1 MSAAVIALAF
11 FCGLALSRLGLPP
24 LVGFLVAGFAL
35 HGAGIPT
42 PDSLHTIADLGVT
55 LLLFTIGLK
64 LKIKNLIKPE
74 VWGATTLHLI
84 GSVAF
89 FTVGI
94 ACLALLG
101 LVQGQ
106 ISSWLVVAFALAFS
120 STVFAVKVLEDK
132 GDTSSLYGRLA
143 IGILVM
149 QDIFA
154 VLFLTFAQGKMPAFW
169 APALLALPLLRPVLY
184 KLLDWCSNSELQ
196 SLAGLF
202 LAMVAGVSLFEAAG
216 LKPDLGAL
224 VMGMMVAGHS
234 RADALSKTLFN
245 LKELLL
251 VGFFLSIGLNG
262 LPDLPMLLLAIALVL
277 LLPLKTGLYFW
288 VLSLFGL
295 RVRTGVLASLSLATY
310 SEFGLIVA
318 ALGAKAGLLSGQWLT
333 VIAIALSI
341 SFALASP
348 LNTWAENVY
357 RRLTPNLKRYEKR
370 HLHPDDAPID
380 IGGAKVL
387 IFGMGRLGTGAYDQ
401 LKAEFGEAVLGIDH
415 AADKVGEHQE
425 AGRQVLVGDATDS
438 DFWSKIRHD
447 EFLEL
452 VLLAMPNHHGNLFAA
467 EELKERGYK
476 GKVAAVAKFPDE
488 VEELKAMG
496 IEVFNIFEEA
506 GAGFARHVLNIARL
520 GPQRPYHQGL

>member
-35 HGAGIPT
+35 HGFGIEA
-42 PDSLHTIADLGVT
+42 PDSLQYLADLGVT

-64 LKIKNLIKPE
+64 LKIKTLVKPE
-74 VWGATTLHLI
+74 IWGATTLHLM
-84 GSVAF
+84 GSMAF
-89 FTVGI
+89 FTLGI
-94 ACLALLG
+94 AALALLG

-106 ISSWLVVAFALAFS
+106 LQSWTIVGFALAFS

-132 GDTSSLYGRLA
+132 GDTSSLYGRLS

-154 VLFLTFAQGKMPAFW
+154 VLFLTFAQGKVPALW
-169 APALLALPLLRPVLY
+169 APALLLLPLARPLLY

-202 LAMVAGVSLFEAAG
+202 LALVAGVSLFEAAG

-224 VMGMMVAGHS
+224 VMGMMAAGHARS
-234 RADALSKTLFN
+234 DALSKTLFN

-262 LPDLPMLLLAIALVL
+262 LPDWPMLIIALLLVV
-277 LLPLKTGLYFW
+277 LLPLKAGLYFW
-288 VLSLFGL
+288 VLSRFGL

-318 ALGAKAGLLSGQWLT
+318 ALGAKAGLLDSRWLT
-333 VIAIALSI
+333 IIAIALSL
-341 SFALASP
+341 SFVLASP
-348 LNTWAENVY
+348 LNTWAETVY
-357 RRLTPNLKRYEKR
+357 RRLSPYLKRYER
-370 HLHPDDAPID
+370 RRLHPEDAPID
-380 IGGAKVL
+380 IGGAQVL

-401 LKAEFGEAVLGIDH
+401 LAAEYGHRVLGIDH
-415 AADKVGEHQE
+415 AGDKVAEHLE
-425 AGRQVLVGDATDS
+425 LGRQVLVGDATDS
-438 DFWSKIRHD
+438 DFWSKIRRDD
-447 EFLEL
+447 ELEL

-467 EELKERGYK
+467 EELKERGYS

>member
-1 MSAAVIALAF
+1 MSAIFIALAF
-11 FCGLALSRLGLPP
+11 FGGLTVSRIGLPP
-24 LVGFLVAGFAL
+24 LVGFLIAGFTLHAL
-35 HGAGIPT
+35 GVPAPAG
-42 PDSLHTIADLGVT
+42 LQHLADLGVT

-64 LKIKNLIKPE
+64 LKLKSLIKPE
-74 VWGATTLHLI
+74 VWGATTVHLLASTLLFTLGIALVSLTGLI
-84 GSVAF
+84 GGAF
-89 FTVGI
+89 ST
-94 ACLALLG
+94 
-101 LVQGQ
+101 
-106 ISSWLVVAFALAFS
+106 WLIIAFALSFS

-154 VLFLTFAQGKMPAFW
+154 VLFLTFAQGKTPAIW
-169 APALLALPLLRPVLY
+169 APALLALPLIRPLLFRVLN
-184 KLLDWCSNSELQ
+184 WCSNSELQ

-202 LAMVAGVSLFEAAG
+202 LALVAGVTLFDAAG

-224 VMGMMVAGHS
+224 VMGMLVAGHS

-251 VGFFLSIGLNG
+251 VGFFLSIGFNG
-262 LPDLPMLLLAIALVL
+262 LPSLSMLAIALVLVL

-288 VLSLFGL
+288 VLSRFGL
-295 RVRTGVLASLSLATY
+295 RVRTGVLASLSLASY
-310 SEFGLIVA
+310 SEFGLIVV
-318 ALGAKAGLLSGQWLT
+318 ALGAKAGLLAPQWLT
-333 VIAIALSI
+333 VIAIALSL

-348 LNTWAENVY
+348 LNTWAEAVY
-357 RRLTPNLKRYEKR
+357 RKLTPHLKPLERR
-370 HLHPDDAPID
+370 RLHPEDAPID
-380 IGGAKVL
+380 IDGAKVL

-401 LKAEFGEAVLGIDH
+401 LKAEFGDAVLGIDH
-415 AADKVGEHQE
+415 AVDKVLEHQQAE
-425 AGRQVLVGDATDS
+425 RQVLVGDATDS

-447 EFLEL
+447 EMLEL

-467 EELKERGYK
+467 EELKERGYH

-488 VEELKAMG
+488 VAELKAMG